1 MEAEKA
7 ETQNVIAGLSEAL
20 EDPKTRAEYIKLLND
35 KYHSMTIKERVHAL
49 YEDFAEKDVMLTSS
63 FAATSA
69 FLLRVF
75 SQIHPSQKIYFIDTG
90 YHFRETLEYKEE
102 LTKLYGLNVESIR
115 AEDWKHDFTTKEETW
130 KKDPD
135 FCCSVNKVEPL
146 NDIKENYKVWVSGLM
161 EWQSDHR
168 SSLDI
173 FEDRNGILKFYPL
186 LDVTQE
192 EREAYI
198 KDHNLPFHPL
208 VAKGYFSIGCEHC
221 TAPGKGRSGR
231 WNNSPKTECG
241 LHL

>member
-7 ETQNVIAGLSEAL
+7 ESQKLVIDLDNAE
-20 EDPKTRAEYIKLLND
+20 TRDEQIKQLNE
-35 KYHSMTIKERVHAL
+35 KYHKLTIEERVAAL
-49 YEDFAEKDVMLTSS
+49 YVDFDQADVMLTSS

-69 FLLRVF
+69 FLLKVF
-75 SQIHPSQKIYFIDTG
+75 SLANPSQKIYFIDTG
-90 YHFRETLEYKEE
+90 YHFRETMAYKEK
-102 LTKLYGLNVESIR
+102 LTELYGLKVESIK
-115 AEDWKHDFTTKEETW
+115 AEEWKHDFTTKEQTW

-135 FCCSVNKVEPL
+135 FCCSINKVEPL
-146 NDIKENYKVWVSGLM
+146 NGIKENYKIWVSGLM

-168 SSLDI
+168 STLDI
-173 FEDRNGILKFYPL
+173 FEDRNGIVKFYPL

-221 TAPGKGRSGR
+221 TVPGKGRSGR